1 MLDCSSDL
9 CKYITRSLNH
19 WLTTYPKEIHMTPQL
34 TAKLTALSVAL
45 AVNGMMIIG
54 VGCLFSGAAKAFW

>member
-1 MLDCSSDL
+1 M
-9 CKYITRSLNH
+9 
-19 WLTTYPKEIHMTPQL
+19 TTHL